1 MVLCRVS
8 SSRDRK
14 NLVGAVGQE
23 VWQQEYM
30 LASEQIVWSA
40 RWKVCW
46 WSLWLR
52 CRRRVDWEVNLW
64 EVLLLERAHPG
75 MGHVKEAIILEV
87 VSRGRG
93 AIIETPLGDCH

>member
-1 MVLCRVS
+1 MHISSKESTDGICVELSSGRGGGGGWCVVLCRVS

-46 WSLWLR
+46 
-52 CRRRVDWEVNLW
+52 
-64 EVLLLERAHPG
+64 
-75 MGHVKEAIILEV
+75 
-87 VSRGRG
+87 
-93 AIIETPLGDCH
+93 